1 MLAVI
6 QEQVDLKHLT
16 LNTQTYDE
24 NSVVELMIDSF
35 LSPPEG
41 EEEILQEIQELVGT
55 LGEGVQ
61 QQTGECLTSDPESH
75 YSAVPSLPVDGDF
88 LELSDLFPS
97 FLDSSINS
105 NIYELSQDTWEET
118 PGFNSVV
125 FNNDNGF
132 QQTSSSGGG
141 YDRAKSEVFYGNT

>member
-24 NSVVELMIDSF
+24 NNVVELMIDSF

-55 LGEGVQ
+55 VGEDVQ

-105 NIYELSQDTWEET
+105 SIYEPSQDMWEDT
-118 PGFNSVV
+118 PGCSTLV
-125 FNNDNGF
+125 FCNNNGF
-132 QQTSSSGGG
+132 QQTSSGVGG
-141 YDRAKSEVFYGNT
+141 YDQAKSEVFYANA